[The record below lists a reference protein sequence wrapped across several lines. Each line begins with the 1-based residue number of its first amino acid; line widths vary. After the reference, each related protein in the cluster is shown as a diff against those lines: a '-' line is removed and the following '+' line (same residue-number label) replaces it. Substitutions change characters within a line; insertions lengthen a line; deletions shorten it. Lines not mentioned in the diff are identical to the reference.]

1 MKKFEITSSSLN
13 NQYAFE
19 DDNVKVQGG
28 YALNAQ
34 DNTLQSVNGSVYRN
48 NEGQQ
53 GDFIG
58 NFNGYVRDGVIRY
71 SLSEMSRQDANLS
84 WDAID
89 AIEAEITSQNAE

>member
-1 MKKFEITSSSLN
+1 MRKFEITSSSLN
-13 NQYAFE
+13 NQYNFE

-58 NFNGYVRDGVIRY
+58 NFNGYVRDGVIKY
-71 SLSEMSRQDANLS
+71 SLSEMSRRDANLA

>member
-1 MKKFEITSSSLN
+1 MSKFEITSSSLN
-13 NQYAFE
+13 NQYNFE

-28 YALNAQ
+28 YAQNAQ
-34 DNTLQSVNGSVYRN
+34 DSSLQSVNGSVYRN

-53 GDFIG
+53 GEFIG
-58 NFNGYVRDGVIRY
+58 NFNGTVRDGVIRY
-71 SLSEMSRQDANLS
+71 TLSEMSRRDANLA

>member
-1 MKKFEITSSSLN
+1 MSKFEITSSSLN
-13 NQYAFE
+13 NQYNFE
-19 DDNVKVQGG
+19 DDNTKVQGG

-34 DNTLQSVNGSVYRN
+34 DSTLQSVNGSVYRN

-53 GDFIG
+53 GEFIG
-58 NFNGYVRDGVIRY
+58 NFNGTVRDGVIRY
-71 SLSEMSRQDANLS
+71 TLSEMSRRDANLA